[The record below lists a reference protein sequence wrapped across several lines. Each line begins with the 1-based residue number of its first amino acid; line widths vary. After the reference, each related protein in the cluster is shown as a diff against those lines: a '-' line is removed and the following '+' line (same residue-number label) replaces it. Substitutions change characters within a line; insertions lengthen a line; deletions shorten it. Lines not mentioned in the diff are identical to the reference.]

1 MDFYTFSRINRFRKI
16 IFTLFKYGFEDILS
30 RLDLPEKVF
39 PKKIKK
45 FIHPQGTTWERI
57 RLILEELGPT
67 FIKLGQML
75 SLRVDLLP
83 FDLIK
88 ELSKL
93 QDEVPYEE
101 FEVIKKEMEKAY
113 KRPLE
118 EIFANID
125 PIPVAAASIAQV
137 HRGILKKGNKDV
149 AIKIQR
155 PNIKQII
162 RTDLSILEN
171 LAKRVH
177 EKIEFLRS
185 YNFPGLINEIKKM
198 FSQELNFTKE
208 AKNILLAQ
216 KTLKDNPKI
225 YLPEVYLEFSSSNIL
240 VMEYIEGRNLKEIK
254 DEDEDLK
261 REVAKTCVEAILK
274 QMLVDGFFHADPHPG
289 NILITK
295 DKKICFLDW
304 GIVGRLTESDK
315 LKISSLLDGIIRKD
329 GEIILTSLLS
339 LSQDIAN
346 LNRDL
351 LLKDVMEI
359 LDYYYILSLK
369 DIKLVDMLKEL
380 IQTIKEHNLK
390 VRIDLSMMFK
400 SLITLDGTTRALY
413 SDINIIEEFSPYVRR
428 LLLRKYRPDV
438 IFKHLRHSIYNIWQF
453 QKKVPFQISNLLSKL
468 EEDDLT
474 IVLEH
479 KKLENLIKSIE
490 RSANKLTLG
499 VVIGAMVIASSM
511 IITTG
516 IKPLL
521 FGYSALGLGGYVL
534 SALLGFWLIISII
547 KSKKM

>member
-1 MDFYTFSRINRFRKI
+1 MDIYTFSRINRFRKI
-16 IFTLFKYGFEDILS
+16 IFTLLKYGFEDILA

-39 PKKIKK
+39 PKRIKRYIVPK
-45 FIHPQGTTWERI
+45 STTWERI
-57 RLILEELGPT
+57 RFILEELGPT
-67 FIKLGQML
+67 FIKLGQIL

-101 FEVIKKEMEKAY
+101 FEVIKKEMEKTY
-113 KRPLE
+113 KRPVE
-118 EIFANID
+118 EIFSHID
-125 PIPVAAASIAQV
+125 PVPVAAASIAQV
-137 HRGILKKGNKDV
+137 HRGVLKKNNRDV

-162 RTDLSILEN
+162 RIDLSILEN

-177 EKIEFLRS
+177 EKIEFLKP
-185 YNFPGLINEIKKM
+185 YNLPELVDEIKKM
-198 FSQELNFTKE
+198 FFQELNFTKE
-208 AKNILLAQ
+208 AKNILLA
-216 KTLKDNPKI
+216 KKAFKDNPKI

-240 VMEYIEGRNLKEIK
+240 VMEYIEGKSLKEIK
-254 DEDEDLK
+254 DQDKDFKKEI
-261 REVAKTCVEAILK
+261 AKICVEAIVK

-295 DKKICFLDW
+295 DKKVCFLDW
-304 GIVGRLTESDK
+304 GIIGRLTEADR
-315 LKISSLLDGIIRKD
+315 LKISSLLDGIIKKD

-339 LSQDIAN
+339 LSQDIVS
-346 LNRDL
+346 LDKDL

-359 LDYYYILSLK
+359 LDYYYILSLR
-369 DIKLVDMLKEL
+369 DINLVDMVKEL
-380 IQTIKEHNLK
+380 VQTIKEHNLK

-400 SLITLDGTTRALY
+400 SLITLDGTTRTLY
-413 SDINIIEEFSPYVRR
+413 PDINLIEEFSPYVKR

-438 IFKHLRHSIYNIWQF
+438 IYKHLRHSIYNIWQF
-453 QKKVPFQISNLLSKL
+453 QKKVPFQITDLLSKL
-468 EEDDLT
+468 EKDNLT

-479 KKLENLIKSIE
+479 KRLENLIKSIE

-516 IKPLL
+516 VKPLL